1 MKLILKSKLS
11 NSIRGIDI
19 ETEIEQFCSVILILK
34 PRSWNANGGIDIVTA
49 TVEYDFHY
57 RTSNGILKTSIAHAC
72 GIRAGQIKLIPL
84 TSWEVIVLIFET
96 I

>member
-19 ETEIEQFCSVILILK
+19 ETEIEQFYSVILVLK

-49 TVEYDFHY
+49 TVDYDFHY
-57 RTSNGILKTSIAHAC
+57 RTSNGFLKTSIAHPWRKRCNKCSVSILPDVA
-72 GIRAGQIKLIPL
+72 
-84 TSWEVIVLIFET
+84 E
-96 I
+96 